1 VRVPEDQ
8 LSLAIG
14 KQGQNVRL
22 AAKLTGWNIDIISA
36 DESRVEATAEVAAET
51 ASAGKRDLEGDLIAA
66 INAGGAAEA
75 APEAA
80 AESIDPDM
88 DEEVTGTQADAL
100 SGQEPSDSTEQPQ

>member
-36 DESRVEATAEVAAET
+36 DESRVEAAA
-51 ASAGKRDLEGDLIAA
+51 
-66 INAGGAAEA
+66 
-75 APEAA
+75 AA
-80 AESIDPDM
+80 AEPEAEGDEPRPKAKAEKVDLESSLIDA
-88 DEEVTGTQADAL
+88 VNAGSTGQADVL
-100 SGQEPSDSTEQPQ
+100 SGQEPTE